1 MGLLA
6 PINTNIITSIV
17 NYVKN
22 IIASTTSYGLIKI
35 ATQSEVNT
43 GTDNTEAVTPLTLKG
58 KFFNSSNIATG
69 SSNVSI
75 DGLNGTANFNRTI
88 NSNETVSFTVNN
100 SSIAAN
106 SILLYSINYDNSSD
120 SNLSIL
126 SYTASTSVA
135 TFYVKNTGTGTSST
149 FSISFV
155 VIS

>member
-6 PINTNIITSIV
+6 PINTNTITSIV

-58 KFFNSSNIATG
+58 KFFDSSNIATG
-69 SSNVSI
+69 SNSVSI
-75 DGLNGTANFNRTI
+75 EGLNGTATFNRTL
-88 NSNETVSFTVNN
+88 NPSETLSFNINN
-100 SSIAAN
+100 SIISAN
-106 SILLYSINYDNSSD
+106 SILLYSIKYDSSSN

-126 SYTASTSVA
+126 SYTASASDV
-135 TFYVKNTGTGTSST
+135 TFYVKNTGTSDSST

-155 VIS
+155 IIS

>member
-1 MGLLA
+1 MGLLTS
-6 PINTNIITSIV
+6 INTNVITSII
-17 NYVKN
+17 NYLKN

-69 SSNVSI
+69 NNNVNI
-75 DGLNGTANFNRTI
+75 EGLNGTATFNGAVHP
-88 NSNETVSFTVNN
+88 SSTVSFTINN
-100 SSIAAN
+100 SSIVAN
-106 SILLYSINYDNSSD
+106 SILLYSIKYDNSSD
-120 SNLSIL
+120 SNLLIL
-126 SYTASTSVA
+126 SYTATTNTA
-135 TFYVKNTGTGTSST
+135 TFYVKNIGTGDSSP